1 MSGQV
6 TLFDVLTNPA
16 LMTQGGLG
24 KLIQSEIIVKVDSST
39 LFLRF
44 IYHKIMVYIL
54 FLYEINLFFAF
65 FLIGNRPNIF
75 VLLFIIVIYKT
86 LA

>member
-24 KLIQSEIIVKVDSST
+24 KLIQSELIVKVDSST

-44 IYHKIMVYIL
+44 IFHKIMVYIL
-54 FLYEINLFFAF
+54 FLYEINLFF
-65 FLIGNRPNIF
+65 LHIF
-75 VLLFIIVIYKT
+75 YRKSSKYFRFTNYHNDL
-86 LA
+86 

>member
-24 KLIQSEIIVKVDSST
+24 KLIQSELIVKVDSST

-44 IYHKIMVYIL
+44 IFHKIMVYIL
-54 FLYEINLFFAF
+54 FLYEINLFFFAF
-65 FLIGNRPNIF
+65 FLSEIVQIF
-75 VLLFIIVIYKT
+75 SFY
-86 LA
+86 

>member
-24 KLIQSEIIVKVDSST
+24 KLIQSELIVKVDSST

-44 IYHKIMVYIL
+44 IFHKIMVYIL
-54 FLYEINLFFAF
+54 FLYEINLFFCIF
-65 FLIGNRPNIF
+65 FIGNRPNIF
-75 VLLFIIVIYKT
+75 VLLTIIMIYKT
-86 LA
+86 QA

>member
-44 IYHKIMVYIL
+44 IDHKIMVYIL
-54 FLYEINLFFAF
+54 SFFTRLTCF
-65 FLIGNRPNIF
+65 FSIFFNRKSSKYF
-75 VLLFIIVIYKT
+75 RFTIYHSDF
-86 LA
+86 